1 MLRPDALNTRI
12 IPLRLAAFAYPEGH
26 PLAGR
31 PGVSYAYAIASAGG
45 TVLYDTGIGF
55 GNAWVDRTLQPDTRD
70 LRVALEE
77 QEIAPTAVTRIV
89 HSHLHFDHCGQDRSF
104 PGVPIVV
111 QQREKEAAAQPG
123 YTVAEWVDFLGARY
137 ELLQGDCDLGAGVR
151 ILFTPGHTVGHQS
164 LAVETP
170 AGLVVLAG
178 HAIFSAAEYRG
189 EAPPAETS
197 AEGRSSAE
205 RLRALDPARVFFS
218 HDDAIWPSPAE
229 AKPVARSSG

>member
-1 MLRPDALNTRI
+1 MARADALHIRI
-12 IPLRLAAFAYPEGH
+12 VRLRLAAFAYPEGH

-31 PGVSYAYAIASAGG
+31 PGVSYAYAIVSDGG

-55 GNAWVDRTLQPDTRD
+55 GNDWVDRTFRHDTRD
-70 LRVALEE
+70 VRVAL
-77 QEIAPTAVTRIV
+77 QEKGIAPTAVARIV

-111 QQREKEAAAQPG
+111 QQPEKEAAARPG
-123 YTVAEWVDFLGARY
+123 YTVGEWVDFLGARY
-137 ELLQGDCDLGAGVR
+137 ELVQGDHDLGAGLR

-170 AGLVVLAG
+170 EGLVVLAG

-197 AEGRSSAE
+197 AEGRSSAD
-205 RLRALDPARVFFS
+205 RLRALHPARMYFS
-218 HDDAIWPSPAE
+218 HDDAIWASPAE
-229 AKPVARSSG
+229 GP